1 MNELQIFK
9 NERFGEIRT
18 VTENG
23 NVLFCAADVAKSLGY
38 ANTSKAISDH
48 CKGVTKR
55 YIGVQTGTK
64 ADGTPAYQEV
74 VMNFIP
80 RGDVFRL
87 AATSKLDGAAEF
99 ESWIFDEVI
108 PSVMEHGAYMTPDTL
123 DKMIA
128 SPEFGIRLLI
138 ELKAEREKNK
148 ALTEKVEA
156 DKPKVLFANAVETAK
171 TSILV
176 GELAKILK
184 QNGVEIGQNR
194 LFAWMRDNG
203 YLIKRKGTDYN
214 MPTQYGMER
223 GWFEIKESTS
233 INPDGSVRVNKT
245 PKISG
250 AGQEFFINKFLSKE

>member
-18 VTENG
+18 VEIDG
-23 NVLFCAADVAKSLGY
+23 EPWFVGKDIASILGY
-38 ANTSKAISDH
+38 AKPRNAISTHVDFED
-48 CKGVTKR
+48 KKDAQIQGGLGGT
-55 YIGVQTGTK
+55 QTMTIINESGLYSLVL
-64 ADGTPAYQEV
+64 G
-74 VMNFIP
+74 
-80 RGDVFRL
+80 
-87 AATSKLDGAAEF
+87 SKLDSAKNF
-99 ESWIFDEVI
+99 KHWITHDVI
-108 PSVMEHGAYMTPDTL
+108 PSIRKHGAYMTTDTL

-128 SPEFGIRLLI
+128 SPEFGIRLLT

-156 DKPKVLFANAVETAK
+156 DKPKVLFADAVETAK
-171 TSILV
+171 NSILI
-176 GELAKILK
+176 GELAKIIK

-214 MPTQYGMER
+214 MPTQYSMER

-233 INPDGSVRVNKT
+233 VNPDGSTRVNKT
-245 PKISG
+245 PKITG
-250 AGQEFFINKFLSKE
+250 AGQQFFINKFLSKE

>member
-1 MNELQIFK
+1 
-9 NERFGEIRT
+9 
-18 VTENG
+18 
-23 NVLFCAADVAKSLGY
+23 
-38 ANTSKAISDH
+38 
-48 CKGVTKR
+48 
-55 YIGVQTGTK
+55 
-64 ADGTPAYQEV
+64 
-74 VMNFIP
+74 
-80 RGDVFRL
+80 
-87 AATSKLDGAAEF
+87 
-99 ESWIFDEVI
+99 
-108 PSVMEHGAYMTPDTL
+108 MTPDTL

-128 SPEFGIRLLI
+128 SPEFGIRLLT
-138 ELKAEREKNK
+138 ELKSEREKNK

-214 MPTQYGMER
+214 MPTQYSMER

-245 PKISG
+245 PKLTG
-250 AGQEFFINKFLSKE
+250 AGQQFFISKFLSKE